1 MASDKGKKSSKT
13 VTTIP
18 ANDDGTERKRALD
31 IALAGIE
38 KQFGKGAVIRMG
50 ERASRDI
57 QVIPTGC
64 LDLDM
69 ALGVGGLPRGRV
81 VEIYGPVTLPS
92 FAAQGST
99 LCPVASTA
107 PVSCTL
113 ICPVGAQIA
122 ASYGRRNAAI
132 AMLLADVPPVMICT
146 AAPGWPHFS
155 RITSAA
161 RRLYSSSP

>member
-57 QVIPTGC
+57 
-64 LDLDM
+64 
-69 ALGVGGLPRGRV
+69 
-81 VEIYGPVTLPS
+81 
-92 FAAQGST
+92 
-99 LCPVASTA
+99 
-107 PVSCTL
+107 
-113 ICPVGAQIA
+113 
-122 ASYGRRNAAI
+122 
-132 AMLLADVPPVMICT
+132 
-146 AAPGWPHFS
+146 
-155 RITSAA
+155 
-161 RRLYSSSP
+161 